1 MVQYISSS
9 GVCKSIEIRE
19 LIARLGENH
28 TVLLSSHILAE
39 VSAICDY
46 VMIISNGRL
55 VAADTLEN
63 IRRSQIKE
71 NSVTVTAR
79 APQDKIEEVL
89 DKIDG
94 IVKYD
99 MTAVPSVDEV
109 WDVVI
114 DVDKGIDIRERLF
127 TEFAAAGVPLRKLS
141 SAEPSLEEVFLQLT
155 SEDRAARGYDI
166 FDEVLGS
173 QTAPVPP
180 SRRTHIRPCSP

>member
-1 MVQYISSS
+1 M
-9 GVCKSIEIRE
+9 IEIRE

-46 VMIISNGRL
+46 VMIISNGGWSRQTRSKTS
-55 VAADTLEN
+55 AARKSKRTALLSPRVL
-63 IRRSQIKE
+63 RRIK
-71 NSVTVTAR
+71 SR
-79 APQDKIEEVL
+79 RFL

-99 MTAVPSVDEV
+99 VTAIPSVDEV

-127 TEFAAAGVPLRKLS
+127 TEFAAANVPLQ
-141 SAEPSLEEVFLQLT
+141 AQ
-155 SEDRAARGYDI
+155 
-166 FDEVLGS
+166 LGS
-173 QTAPVPP
+173 PTLRNFFTAHLRGPGGT
-180 SRRTHIRPCSP
+180 RI